1 VTVSAGIS
9 GRKTDG
15 VTTADGL
22 VRLADEA
29 LYAAKHSGR
38 DCTLTWSQI
47 RHDQAEE
54 TLVATGQVETLRRE
68 VAKVSLQSKE
78 AFVESLWSLVHTLEA
93 RAPGIRGHSG
103 NVIRYAVAV
112 AETLGLEPEEIAV
125 VRRAA
130 MVYDIGKVGVPD
142 SILQKRGT
150 LADHERRVI
159 QRHVLISV
167 EILSEMRLLEREIPV
182 VRHHHE
188 RWDGKGYPDGIAG
201 EAIPLGA
208 RILAVADAFDAITSD
223 RVYRKA
229 RSVSQALQVLIEES
243 GRQFAPGVVDAMVKW
258 VLKTGRERGKESD
271 LAVADLLQTPA
282 VSVLV

>member
-1 VTVSAGIS
+1 
-9 GRKTDG
+9 
-15 VTTADGL
+15 
-22 VRLADEA
+22 
-29 LYAAKHSGR
+29 
-38 DCTLTWSQI
+38 
-47 RHDQAEE
+47 
-54 TLVATGQVETLRRE
+54 LRRE

-93 RAPGIRGHSG
+93 RDSCIRGHSG

-243 GRQFAPGVVDAMVKW
+243 GRQFAPGVADAMVKW
-258 VLKTGRERGKESD
+258 VLATGRELGKDGD
-271 LAVADLLQTPA
+271 LTVADLLPA
-282 VSVLV
+282 PVEAAPVAL